1 MTRTTGATDAQI
13 EAAAERLFN
22 SVMTGNA
29 NTPHRTGGE
38 PTWKIASRHRYE
50 NRITE
55 VADFLVTTE
64 ERIVRVD
71 DLRAL
76 VHAWLTEGRLPTETY
91 DRIQAAI
98 GEDE

>member
-1 MTRTTGATDAQI
+1 MRTTGATDDQI
-13 EAAAERLFN
+13 EAAAKRLRDEHR
-22 SVMTGNA
+22 SGNDGFQWNDLSQSMKRQWMDIEA
-29 NTPHRTGGE
+29 KP
-38 PTWKIASRHRYE
+38 ASR
-50 NRITE
+50 
-55 VADFLVTTE
+55 LVTTDH
-64 ERIVRVD
+64 RIVRVD

>member
-13 EAAAERLFN
+13 EAAA
-22 SVMTGNA
+22 GNA
-29 NTPHRTGGE
+29 WDIGLE
-38 PTWKIASRHRYE
+38 PDMVRFDDASDKERYSVRQDAKWWSG
-50 NRITE
+50 N
-55 VADFLVTTE
+55 LVRPDH
-64 ERIVRVD
+64 RIVRVD

>member
-13 EAAAERLFN
+13 AVAVFRVARPHYINDE
-22 SVMTGNA
+22 
-29 NTPHRTGGE
+29 NTWRSIHQSHFHGPD
-38 PTWKIASRHRYE
+38 
-50 NRITE
+50 N
-55 VADFLVTTE
+55 DLVTINHAASVLVDTDH
-64 ERIVRVD
+64 RIVRVD